1 MLEVGLILIVII
13 IGGYLFLMPLIA
25 FFIAKSASNN
35 VRVLQAEIE
44 RLKLQ
49 PESPKKTTGKPVESK
64 PKVAAETTTSPIKT
78 KAPWTPP
85 EQKAA
90 QVDIAQD
97 IAAPVSPPATKGPT
111 VFDRMVA
118 NFKANWIIWLAG
130 LSLALGGLFIVQYGL
145 ERGFLGPK
153 ARVISALCF
162 GAVLLGVA
170 EYLRRMPNMG
180 MDGWFTVPV
189 ALAAGGIASLFG
201 AVVSAHVL
209 YDLTSPSVGFASMVF
224 VSFLAIGAGLIYGPV
239 LAVIGILGAFISPF
253 IVSTGEANAIM
264 YLYFLTVLIAAL
276 TVERMRRWIWL
287 SALAVGFA
295 LFAGFGLNET
305 IPDQPYLA
313 AYIITMIVAVTTIPA
328 FGIWPQWGHTEMV
341 DEKTMGNVA
350 IHYPT
355 ILTVLTAAAGTA
367 LLCLT
372 ANDSLILWQSAL
384 LMFLALTFWAIFW
397 CNRAQNLDQ
406 MAVIFSAGLLFIA
419 CIDNPLMR
427 YGLDLDLPRHFT
439 FASIVTAITATFFM
453 AAAFW
458 RTPRSVRPLYWVACG
473 SFAPVL
479 AYFLTYATW
488 HDLAPI
494 NDTVWAFIAIV
505 LALFLAAA
513 ALLMLRGHIRQRRT
527 ASDLFFA
534 GMLITTSFAAY
545 LTIDINYLSHIA
557 ALLSLCALALVI
569 RFKYRW
575 TGYLI
580 WAFVAASTSL
590 VVFDLLPS
598 FSLTQPVFWVI
609 AVFGV
614 IAALLGAG
622 YIMAK
627 AANLPNRLV
636 LYETATL
643 LTVALLVC
651 ALIARFASGGHW
663 RFDHMVLG
671 LYATIWIMMAGVQF
685 RRMIIDD
692 RLTRIRQTLGYGY
705 GALGLGALTLG
716 ILMSPLL
723 DSRIKGIFPIDTVM
737 VAYALPT
744 IMAYGLYHFNLLP
757 KFITHKLARGFA
769 AVMAIFVAVQEVRR
783 FWHGPNIRL
792 YKGTEVGELYTYTVI
807 LLTATVITVVL
818 AITRKNPQLR
828 KIGLGLAALTAAKV
842 FLWDTAGMQGL
853 ARATV
858 FIALGLT
865 LAGIGWLLQVSQ
877 VNTHKDE

>member
-1 MLEVGLILIVII
+1 MGEEGLILIAII
-13 IGGYLFLMPLIA
+13 MGAYLFLIPLIA
-25 FFIAKSASNN
+25 FFIAKAASNK
-35 VRVLQAEIE
+35 VKLLQAEVE

-49 PESPKKTTGKPVESK
+49 PEIKENTTDKPIASK
-64 PKVAAETTTSPIKT
+64 PQVATETTTSPSKT

-90 QVDIAQD
+90 EADMEQNITT
-97 IAAPVSPPATKGPT
+97 PVSSPAPKGPT
-111 VFDRMVA
+111 FIDRMAA

-130 LSLALGGLFIVQYGL
+130 LSLALGGIFIVQYGL

-162 GAVLLGVA
+162 GTALLSVA
-170 EYLRRMPNMG
+170 QYLRRLPNMG

-201 AVVSAHVL
+201 AVVSAHIL
-209 YDLTSPSVGFASMVF
+209 YDLTSPSIGFSSMVF
-224 VSFLAIGAGLIYGPV
+224 VSFLAIAAGLIYGPV
-239 LAVIGILGAFISPF
+239 LAVIGILGAFISPV
-253 IVSTGEANAIM
+253 IVSTGEGHAIM
-264 YLYFLTVLIAAL
+264 YLYFLAVLIAAL
-276 TVERMRRWIWL
+276 SVERMRRWIWL

-295 LFAGFGLNET
+295 LFAGFGLNEA
-305 IPDQPYLA
+305 IPNQSYLA
-313 AYIITMIVAVTTIPA
+313 AYIIAMILAVTTIPA
-328 FGIWPQWGHTEMV
+328 FGIWPQWGHTEMIN
-341 DEKTMGNVA
+341 EKTMGNIA
-350 IHYPT
+350 IQYPT
-355 ILTVLTAAAGTA
+355 ILTVMTAVAGTI
-367 LLCLT
+367 LLSLV
-372 ANDSLILWQSAL
+372 AKDSLILWQSAL
-384 LMFLALTFWAIFW
+384 LTFLALTFWATFW

-406 MAVIFSAGLLFIA
+406 MAVIFSSGLLFIA
-419 CIDNPLMR
+419 CMDNPLID
-427 YGLDLDLPRHFT
+427 YGLNDDSARHFI
-439 FASIVTAITATFFM
+439 FVGIVTAITATFFM
-453 AAAFW
+453 VAAFW

-473 SFAPVL
+473 AFVPVL
-479 AYFLTYATW
+479 AYFLTYARW
-488 HDLAPI
+488 HDLATI

-505 LALFLAAA
+505 LALFLAGA
-513 ALLMLRGHIRQRRT
+513 ALLMLRGHIRQRLT

-545 LTIDINYLSHIA
+545 LTIDIDYLSHIA
-557 ALLSLCALALVI
+557 ALLSLGALALVI
-569 RFKYRW
+569 RFKYHW
-575 TGYLI
+575 TGHLI

-590 VVFDLLPS
+590 IVFDLLPN
-598 FSLTQPVFWVI
+598 FSLTQPVLWVI

-614 IAALLGAG
+614 IAALLAAG

-643 LTVALLVC
+643 LTVALLIC
-651 ALIARFASGGHW
+651 ALIARFASSGHW
-663 RFDHMVLG
+663 RFDYMALG

-692 RLTRIRQTLGYGY
+692 RLTRVRQTLGYGY
-705 GALGLGALTLG
+705 GVLGLGALTLG
-716 ILMSPLL
+716 ILLSPLL

-744 IMAYGLYHFNLLP
+744 LMAYGLYHFNLFP
-757 KFITHKLARGFA
+757 KFITHKLACCFA
-769 AVMAIFVAVQEVRR
+769 ANMAVFVMIQEVRR

-807 LLTATVITVVL
+807 LLTTTVITVVL

-865 LAGIGWLLQVSQ
+865 LAGIGWLLQVSEDDTQ
-877 VNTHKDE
+877 KDE